1 MSESMRERPPCS
13 IKDGCGKSR
22 VCSEG
27 VLTKTQNR
35 LISSATAN
43 YAPFCET
50 SCRSSKPA
58 RSSSELRDAM
68 PSVNSP
74 GFAKRP
80 VSNGLPVSVMKGT
93 CKTPFSGSSN
103 LKGLKGWN
111 VVAGPARGVYNSVS
125 DAFPQE
131 SAQSYRD
138 FRPASVTKSTHR
150 VSTAERALLVGVG
163 WKRAPRFPGMPAGEQ
178 GRENLS
184 ELVELARSAGAD
196 VAGTVFQL
204 REAADPA
211 TLVGRG
217 KLDEIRAEATA
228 HKAPLIIFDSNL
240 SPIQQRNIETATDRR
255 VIDRTQLIL
264 DIFARHARSREGQ
277 LQVELAQLNYLLPRL
292 TGKGTAMSRLG
303 GKSGGGG
310 AGGAGGGAGRIGVRG
325 PGEKKLETDRRRI
338 RDRVRK
344 IEISID
350 EVRKQ
355 RALRREAR
363 NAVPLGTI
371 ALVGYTNA
379 GKSTLFNALSRAEV
393 LVSSRMFATLDPTIR
408 ALRFPSN
415 RRVLVSDTVG
425 FIRDLP
431 KGLLTAFR
439 ATLEEVQEASLIL
452 HVSDVSNPHHEELD
466 GEVEKILRE
475 LGVDGRPR
483 LPVLNKMDRLTPE
496 ERKAVTNGAGKC
508 ADTGNAP
515 VLVSALTGDGIEELL
530 RRMDAEM
537 PTDPLVTLS
546 IRMPLAEGRTLAMI
560 HALGRVLHSE
570 IDDSHMRLDAEV
582 PASIAKRLRLK
593 DYSVEETFPRAVS

>member
-1 MSESMRERPPCS
+1 M
-13 IKDGCGKSR
+13 
-22 VCSEG
+22 
-27 VLTKTQNR
+27 TKAQHQ
-35 LISSATAN
+35 
-43 YAPFCET
+43 
-50 SCRSSKPA
+50 
-58 RSSSELRDAM
+58 
-68 PSVNSP
+68 
-74 GFAKRP
+74 
-80 VSNGLPVSVMKGT
+80 VSN
-93 CKTPFSGSSN
+93 
-103 LKGLKGWN
+103 
-111 VVAGPARGVYNSVS
+111 
-125 DAFPQE
+125 
-131 SAQSYRD
+131 
-138 FRPASVTKSTHR
+138 
-150 VSTAERALLVGVG
+150 AERALLVGVG
-163 WKRAPRFPGMPAGEQ
+163 WKRAPRFPGAPAGEQ
-178 GRENLS
+178 GRESLA

-240 SPIQQRNIETATDRR
+240 SPVQQRNIEAATDRR

-292 TGKGTAMSRLG
+292 TGKGAAMSRLG

-344 IEISID
+344 IQASID

-355 RALRREAR
+355 RSLRREAR

-379 GKSTLFNALSRAEV
+379 GKSTLFNALSRADV
-393 LVSSRMFATLDPTIR
+393 LVSSKMFATLDPTIR
-408 ALRFPSN
+408 AIRLRSN
-415 RRVLVSDTVG
+415 RRVLLSDTVG

-439 ATLEEVQEASLIL
+439 ATLEEVQEAALIL
-452 HVSDVSNPHHEELD
+452 HVSDVSNPHYEELD
-466 GEVEKILRE
+466 EDVEKILRE
-475 LGVDGRPR
+475 LDVAERPR
-483 LPVLNKMDRLTPE
+483 LRVFNKIDRLTPE
-496 ERKAVTNGAGKC
+496 ERTTMEFGAENGG
-508 ADTGNAP
+508 GNSP
-515 VLVSALTGDGIEELL
+515 VLVSALTGEGINLL
-530 RRMDAEM
+530 LQRIDAAM
-537 PTDPLVTLS
+537 PVDPLLTLS
-546 IRMPLAEGRTLAMI
+546 IRLPLAEGRTLAMI

-582 PASIAKRLRLK
+582 PASIAKRLRLSK
-593 DYSVEETFPRAVS
+593 YVIEETFRSSIS

>member
-1 MSESMRERPPCS
+1 
-13 IKDGCGKSR
+13 
-22 VCSEG
+22 
-27 VLTKTQNR
+27 
-35 LISSATAN
+35 
-43 YAPFCET
+43 
-50 SCRSSKPA
+50 
-58 RSSSELRDAM
+58 
-68 PSVNSP
+68 
-74 GFAKRP
+74 
-80 VSNGLPVSVMKGT
+80 
-93 CKTPFSGSSN
+93 
-103 LKGLKGWN
+103 
-111 VVAGPARGVYNSVS
+111 
-125 DAFPQE
+125 
-131 SAQSYRD
+131 
-138 FRPASVTKSTHR
+138 VTKAQHQ

-178 GRENLS
+178 GRESLL

-196 VAGTVFQL
+196 IAGTVFQV
-204 REAADPA
+204 RDKADSA

-240 SPIQQRNIETATDRR
+240 SPMQQRNIEEATERR

-277 LQVELAQLNYLLPRL
+277 LQVELAQLNYMLPRL
-292 TGKGTAMSRLG
+292 TGKGTSMSRLG

-338 RDRVRK
+338 RDRVGK
-344 IEISID
+344 IQRAIE

-408 ALRFPSN
+408 VLRLPSN
-415 RRVLVSDTVG
+415 RRVLISDTVG

-439 ATLEEVQEASLIL
+439 ATLEEVQESALIL
-452 HVSDVSNPHHEELD
+452 HVSDVSNPHHHELD
-466 GEVEKILRE
+466 DEVEKILQE
-475 LGVDGRPR
+475 LGVAGRPTLR
-483 LPVLNKMDRLTPE
+483 VLNKIDRLSPE
-496 ERKAVTNGAGKC
+496 ERKAITNGAERN
-508 ADTGNAP
+508 GNAAGAP
-515 VLVSALTGDGIEELL
+515 VRVSALTGEGIEELL
-530 RRMDAEM
+530 RRIDAET
-537 PTDPLVTLS
+537 PTDPVVLLS
-546 IRMPLAEGRTLAMI
+546 MRLPMAEGRTLALI

-570 IDDSHMRLDAEV
+570 VQDSHMLLEAEV
-582 PASIAKRLRLK
+582 PASIAKRLRLNDFAIK
-593 DYSVEETFPRAVS
+593 ETLRHVLS

>member
-1 MSESMRERPPCS
+1 
-13 IKDGCGKSR
+13 
-22 VCSEG
+22 
-27 VLTKTQNR
+27 
-35 LISSATAN
+35 
-43 YAPFCET
+43 
-50 SCRSSKPA
+50 
-58 RSSSELRDAM
+58 
-68 PSVNSP
+68 
-74 GFAKRP
+74 
-80 VSNGLPVSVMKGT
+80 
-93 CKTPFSGSSN
+93 
-103 LKGLKGWN
+103 
-111 VVAGPARGVYNSVS
+111 
-125 DAFPQE
+125 
-131 SAQSYRD
+131 
-138 FRPASVTKSTHR
+138 VTKAQHQ

-178 GRENLS
+178 GRESLL
-184 ELVELARSAGAD
+184 ELVELARSAGAEI
-196 VAGTVFQL
+196 AGTVFQM
-204 REAADPA
+204 RDTADTA

-240 SPIQQRNIETATDRR
+240 SPMQQRNIEEATERR

-277 LQVELAQLNYLLPRL
+277 LQVELAQLNYMLPRL
-292 TGKGTAMSRLG
+292 TGKGTSLSRLG
-303 GKSGGGG
+303 GKSGG
-310 AGGAGGGAGRIGVRG
+310 GGAGGGAGRIGVRG

-338 RDRVRK
+338 RDRVGK
-344 IEISID
+344 IQTSID
-350 EVRKQ
+350 DIRKQ

-408 ALRFPSN
+408 ALRLPSN

-439 ATLEEVQEASLIL
+439 ATLEEVQEAALIL
-452 HVSDVSNPHHEELD
+452 HVSDVSNPHHDELD
-466 GEVEKILRE
+466 EEVDKILRE

-483 LPVLNKMDRLTPE
+483 LRVLNKLDRLSLE
-496 ERKAVTNGAGKC
+496 DRKAITSGAVRSASAG
-508 ADTGNAP
+508 GAP
-515 VLVSALTGDGIEELL
+515 VLVSALTGEGIEELL
-530 RRMDAEM
+530 RRMDAAM
-537 PTDPLVTLS
+537 PTDPVVTLS
-546 IRMPLAEGRTLAMI
+546 IRLPLAEGRTLAMI

-582 PASIAKRLRLK
+582 PASIAKRLRLNE
-593 DYSVEETFPRAVS
+593 YAVEGTFPRALS

>member
-1 MSESMRERPPCS
+1 
-13 IKDGCGKSR
+13 
-22 VCSEG
+22 
-27 VLTKTQNR
+27 
-35 LISSATAN
+35 
-43 YAPFCET
+43 
-50 SCRSSKPA
+50 
-58 RSSSELRDAM
+58 
-68 PSVNSP
+68 
-74 GFAKRP
+74 
-80 VSNGLPVSVMKGT
+80 
-93 CKTPFSGSSN
+93 
-103 LKGLKGWN
+103 
-111 VVAGPARGVYNSVS
+111 
-125 DAFPQE
+125 
-131 SAQSYRD
+131 
-138 FRPASVTKSTHR
+138 
-150 VSTAERALLVGVG
+150 
-163 WKRAPRFPGMPAGEQ
+163 MPAGEQ
-178 GRENLS
+178 GRESLS
-184 ELVELARSAGAD
+184 ELVELARSAGAEI
-196 VAGTVFQL
+196 AATVFQM
-204 REAADPA
+204 RDSADPA

-240 SPIQQRNIETATDRR
+240 SPVQQRNIEEATERR

-310 AGGAGGGAGRIGVRG
+310 SGGAGGGTGRIGVRG

-338 RDRVRK
+338 RDRVSK
-344 IEISID
+344 IQASID

-379 GKSTLFNALSRAEV
+379 GKSTLFNALSRADV

-408 ALRFPSN
+408 ALRLPSN

-439 ATLEEVQEASLIL
+439 ATLEEVQEAALIL
-452 HVSDVSNPHHEELD
+452 HVSDISNPHHEELD
-466 GEVEKILRE
+466 EEVDKILRE

-483 LPVLNKMDRLTPE
+483 LRVLNKMDRLAPE
-496 ERKAVTNGAGKC
+496 DRKAITNGAERSAGS
-508 ADTGNAP
+508 AP
-515 VLVSALTGDGIEELL
+515 LLVSALTGAGIEELL

-537 PTDPLVTLS
+537 PTDPVVTVS
-546 IRMPLAEGRTLAMI
+546 IRLPLAEGRTLAMI

-582 PASIAKRLRLK
+582 PVSIVKRLRLK
-593 DYSVEETFPRAVS
+593 EYAVEGTFPRALS

>member
-1 MSESMRERPPCS
+1 
-13 IKDGCGKSR
+13 
-22 VCSEG
+22 
-27 VLTKTQNR
+27 
-35 LISSATAN
+35 
-43 YAPFCET
+43 
-50 SCRSSKPA
+50 
-58 RSSSELRDAM
+58 
-68 PSVNSP
+68 
-74 GFAKRP
+74 
-80 VSNGLPVSVMKGT
+80 
-93 CKTPFSGSSN
+93 
-103 LKGLKGWN
+103 
-111 VVAGPARGVYNSVS
+111 
-125 DAFPQE
+125 
-131 SAQSYRD
+131 
-138 FRPASVTKSTHR
+138 
-150 VSTAERALLVGVG
+150 
-163 WKRAPRFPGMPAGEQ
+163 MPAGEQ
-178 GRENLS
+178 GRESLT
-184 ELVELARSAGAD
+184 ELIELARSAGAEI
-196 VAGTVFQL
+196 AGTVFQM
-204 REAADPA
+204 RDAADPA

-240 SPIQQRNIETATDRR
+240 SPVQQRNIEEATERR

-277 LQVELAQLNYLLPRL
+277 LQVELAQLNYMLPRL

-310 AGGAGGGAGRIGVRG
+310 AGGAGGGTGRIGVRG

-338 RDRVRK
+338 RDRVSK
-344 IEISID
+344 IQTSID

-393 LVSSRMFATLDPTIR
+393 LVSPRMFATLDPTIR
-408 ALRFPSN
+408 ALRLPSN

-439 ATLEEVQEASLIL
+439 ATLEEVQEAALIL
-452 HVSDVSNPHHEELD
+452 HVSDVSNPHHDELD
-466 GEVEKILRE
+466 EEVDKILRE

-483 LPVLNKMDRLTPE
+483 LRVLNKMDRLTPE
-496 ERKAVTNGAGKC
+496 ERRAITKGPERSAG
-508 ADTGNAP
+508 GGAP
-515 VLVSALTGDGIEELL
+515 VLVSALAGEGIEELL

-537 PTDPLVTLS
+537 PTDPVVTLS
-546 IRMPLAEGRTLAMI
+546 IRLPLAEGRTLAMI

-570 IDDSHMRLDAEV
+570 IDDSHMRLEAEV

-593 DYSVEETFPRAVS
+593 EYAVEGTFPRSVS